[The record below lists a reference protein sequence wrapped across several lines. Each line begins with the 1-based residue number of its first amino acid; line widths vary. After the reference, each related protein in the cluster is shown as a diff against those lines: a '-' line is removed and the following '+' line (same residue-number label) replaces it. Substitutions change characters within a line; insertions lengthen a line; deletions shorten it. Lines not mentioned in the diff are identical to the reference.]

1 MLRGSGE
8 KTQFGRLVETAKF
21 VGFECALKT
30 LNRNKPETHSMK
42 RLITYALTQP
52 LFIVLGTL
60 LFAASGVIAFKNLSV
75 EAFPD
80 VTDTQ
85 VTVIAL
91 YSGRAA
97 EEVEKQVTLPIETA
111 LSGLPNS
118 IRLFSHTQFG
128 LSYTVIT
135 YDDKADVNIARQ
147 QVSERLSGID
157 IPPGA
162 QVNVAP
168 NATPVGEIMRYRVR
182 GYGKST
188 TDLRTLEDWV
198 IERALRQ
205 VPGVADVVAMG
216 GFIKQYEVQ
225 PDLDKLRA
233 YKLSFQNLL
242 DALGRGNSNVGGSY
256 VAQGTQQFAI
266 RGIGLLRSVDDIGKI
281 VLAARNG
288 TPVLIRDVAQVKVGA
303 VSRLGITGQDED
315 DDAVIGIVIMRK
327 GENPSAVLKGVKSK
341 IAELNARTLPKG
353 VSIEPFYDRTWLMGK
368 TLTTVFRNL
377 VEGAL
382 LVSIVL
388 YLFLSSARASI
399 AVVLVIPLALLATFL
414 GLKIM
419 GVPANLL
426 SLGAMDFGIIVDG
439 AVIVVENIMHRLSER
454 GADLTDVERR
464 DVVVNA
470 ASEVGRPTLFS
481 MLIIIAA
488 HIPIFAL
495 QRHEGRIFQP
505 MALSV
510 TMALVGSLI
519 FSLTL
524 VPLLSYWMLKRGV
537 PHGDNWLVARA
548 KSTYAP
554 LLSWSLENRKMT
566 VSVALGVFVLAMFA
580 ASRLG
585 SEFLP
590 ELNEGTFWVNFDLP
604 ASVSQEEASKVLR
617 TARLALKTIPEV
629 RTVVSKAGQ
638 PEDGTD
644 PKTLSSVEV
653 FVDVK
658 PQEEW
663 RKGVTR
669 ESLIDE
675 MDHKLS
681 IIPSVDPAF
690 SQPIRDNV
698 LESISQIKG
707 QIVVK
712 VSGDDLQLMQQTV
725 EAMRREFK
733 QVGGVQRA
741 EVDRLGD
748 LPQLVIDIDRDR
760 AARLGLNVSDIQ
772 DVIEAALAGKAA
784 TYIWEGERKFAVAV
798 RLPAEGRLIGNLPST
813 PIALLEGGY
822 TTLGAVADIRETTGA
837 MNIAREAGRRTMA
850 IGIFIKNRD
859 MGSVVADL
867 KARVEKNVKIPETY
881 TVTWSGEF
889 ENQERAMARLAV
901 VVPISLLLIFV
912 LLLDA
917 FKSFKMASLI
927 LLNVPLALIGGFVA
941 LWALSIPLSVSAAI
955 GFNALSGQAVL
966 NGVVMLSGFQQLEAS
981 GKSVV
986 EAAREGSL
994 ARLRTVLMTALLAA
1008 LGLLPMALSHDI
1020 GAETQR
1026 PLAIVV
1032 IGGLFTATLLTLVVL
1047 PALYVAWFSRDSATS
1062 REAAAASSVK
1072 MVAAE

>member
-1 MLRGSGE
+1 
-8 KTQFGRLVETAKF
+8 
-21 VGFECALKT
+21 
-30 LNRNKPETHSMK
+30 MK

-52 LFIVLGTL
+52 LFIVLGTV
-60 LFAASGVIAFKNLSV
+60 LFAVAGVTAFKNLSV

-85 VTVIAL
+85 VTIIAL
-91 YSGRAA
+91 YPGRAA
-97 EEVEKQVTLPIETA
+97 EEVEKQVTLQLETA

-118 IRLFSHTQFG
+118 IRIFSHTQFG

-147 QVSERLSGID
+147 QVNERLTGID
-157 IPPGA
+157 LPPGV

-182 GYGKST
+182 GNGKST

-233 YKLSFQNLL
+233 YKLSFQNLV

-256 VAQGTQQFAI
+256 VAQGAQQFAI
-266 RGIGLLRSVDDIGKI
+266 RGIGLLQSVDDIGNI
-281 VLAARNG
+281 VLVARNG
-288 TPVLIRDVAQVKVGA
+288 TPVLIRDVAQIKLGA

-315 DDAVIGIVIMRK
+315 DDAVVGIVIMRK
-327 GENPSAVLKGVKSK
+327 GENPSAVLKGVKNK
-341 IAELNARTLPKG
+341 IVELNARTLPKG
-353 VSIEPFYDRTWLMGK
+353 VSIDPFYDRTWLMGK
-368 TLTTVFRNL
+368 TLGTVFRNL

-382 LVSIVL
+382 LVAIVL
-388 YLFLSSARASI
+388 YLFLSNARASL
-399 AVVLVIPLALLATFL
+399 AVVVVIPLALLSTFM

-439 AVIVVENIMHRLSER
+439 AVIVIENIMFRLSLK
-454 GADLTDVERR
+454 GPNMTNDERR

-470 ASEVGRPTLFS
+470 ANEVGRPTLFS

-510 TMALVGSLI
+510 TTALVGSLI

-524 VPLLSYWMLKRGV
+524 VPLLGYWMLRRGV
-537 PHGDNWLVARA
+537 PHGDNWLVSFCKRLY
-548 KSTYAP
+548 SP
-554 LLSWSLENRKMT
+554 LLFW
-566 VSVALGVFVLAMFA
+566 ALQHRRQVMALAIAAFALALVA

-590 ELNEGTFWVNFDLP
+590 ELNEGTFWVNWDMP
-604 ASVSQEEASKVLR
+604 ASLSQQEAAKVMR
-617 TARLALKTIPEV
+617 MARITLKTIPEV

-644 PKTLSSVEV
+644 PKTLSMAEL

-669 ESLIDE
+669 ETLIDE
-675 MDHKLS
+675 MDRKLS
-681 IIPSVDPAF
+681 AIPSVDPAF

-712 VSGDDLQLMQQTV
+712 VAGDDLKLMQQTV

-733 QVGGVQRA
+733 QVAGVQRA
-741 EVDRLGD
+741 EVDRLGE
-748 LPQLVIDIDRDR
+748 LPQLVIDIDRSR
-760 AARLGLNVSDIQ
+760 AARLGLNVSDVQ

-784 TYIWEGERKFAVAV
+784 TNIWEGERKFAVAV
-798 RLPAEGRLIGNLPST
+798 RLPEDRRVISNLPST
-813 PIALLEGGY
+813 PIALPDGGY
-822 TTLGAVADIRETTGA
+822 TTLGSVTNIRETSGA

-859 MGSVVADL
+859 MGSVVADM
-867 KARVEKNVKIPETY
+867 KERVEKNVKIPDTY
-881 TVTWSGEF
+881 NVTWSGEF

-941 LWALSIPLSVSAAI
+941 LWIFSIPLSVSAAI
-955 GFNALSGQAVL
+955 GFIALSGQAVL
-966 NGVVMLSGFQQLEAS
+966 NGVVMLSGFQYLEAA
-981 GKSVV
+981 GKSVTDAV
-986 EAAREGSL
+986 LEGSI

-1047 PALYVAWFSRDSATS
+1047 PALYMSWFSRRTV
-1062 REAAAASSVK
+1062 AASKPDSVADA
-1072 MVAAE
+1072 VVVRP

>member
-1 MLRGSGE
+1 
-8 KTQFGRLVETAKF
+8 
-21 VGFECALKT
+21 
-30 LNRNKPETHSMK
+30 MK
-42 RLITYALTQP
+42 RLIHYALHQP

-60 LFAASGVIAFKNLSV
+60 LFAFAGVIAFQNLSV

-91 YSGRAA
+91 YPGRAA

-118 IRLFSHTQFG
+118 IRVFSHTQFG

-135 YDDKADVNIARQ
+135 YDDAANVNIVRQ
-147 QVSERLSGID
+147 QVNERLNGVD

-168 NATPVGEIMRYRVR
+168 NATPVGEVMRYRVR
-182 GYGKST
+182 GDGQTT
-188 TDLRTLEDWV
+188 TDLRTTEDWV
-198 IERALRQ
+198 IERGLRQ

-233 YKLSFQNLL
+233 YKLTFQNLL
-242 DALGRGNSNVGGSY
+242 DALGRGNANAGGSY
-256 VAQGTQQFAI
+256 VAQGAQQFAI
-266 RGIGLLRSVDDIGKI
+266 RGIGLLRSTDDIGQI
-281 VLAARNG
+281 VVAARAG
-288 TPVLIRDVAQVKVGA
+288 TPILIRDIAQIKIGA
-303 VSRLGITGQDED
+303 VPRLGIVGQDGD
-315 DDAVIGIVIMRK
+315 NDVVTGIVIMRK
-327 GENPSAVLKGVKSK
+327 GENPSVVLKGVKAK
-341 IAELNARTLPKG
+341 IAELNARGLPKG
-353 VSIEPFYDRTWLMGK
+353 VQIVPFYDRTWLMEK
-368 TLTTVFRNL
+368 TLTTVFKNL

-382 LVSIVL
+382 LVSLVL
-388 YLFLSSARASI
+388 YLFLSNMRASL
-399 AVVLVIPLALLATFL
+399 AVVLVIPLALLSTFL

-439 AVIVVENIMHRLSER
+439 AVIVIENVMHRLAENKEDMSE
-454 GADLTDVERR
+454 AERR
-464 DVVVNA
+464 NVITEAVN
-470 ASEVGRPTLFS
+470 EVGRPTLFS

-510 TMALVGSLI
+510 TTALIGSLI

-524 VPLLSYWMLKRGV
+524 VPLLAYWMLRKKL
-537 PHGDNWLVARA
+537 PHGDNRLVTSA
-548 KSTYAP
+548 KRLYQPVLDWA
-554 LLSWSLENRKMT
+554 LSHRRQ
-566 VSVALGVFVLAMFA
+566 VVGIALGMFALSIVA

-590 ELNEGTFWVNFDLP
+590 ELNEGTFWVNFDMP
-604 ASVSQEEASKVLR
+604 SSVSSEEASKLLLM
-617 TARLALKTIPEV
+617 ARKALLTVPEV

-644 PKTLSSVEV
+644 PKTLSMAEV

-663 RKGVTR
+663 RKGQTR
-669 ESLIDE
+669 EHLIDE
-675 MDHKLS
+675 MERKLS
-681 IIPSVDPAF
+681 VIPGIDPAF

-712 VSGDDLQLMQQTV
+712 VAGEDLTELSHLAESIQ
-725 EAMRREFK
+725 REIK
-733 QVGGVQRA
+733 QVQGVQRG
-741 EVDRLGD
+741 EIDRYGD

-760 AARLGLNVSDIQ
+760 AARFGLNVGDIQ
-772 DVIEAALAGKAA
+772 DVIEAALAGKA
-784 TYIWEGERKFAVAV
+784 TTQIWEGERKFSVTV
-798 RLPAEGRLIGNLPST
+798 RLPEDRRSIANLASLSISLPD
-813 PIALLEGGY
+813 GGY
-822 TTLGAVADIRETTGA
+822 TTLGAVTNIHQVSGA

-859 MGSVVADL
+859 MGSVVAEMR
-867 KARVEKNVKIPETY
+867 ARVEQNVKLPENY
-881 TVTWSGEF
+881 TIQWSGEF
-889 ENQERAMARLAV
+889 ENQERAMKRLSV

-912 LLLDA
+912 LLFDA
-917 FKSFKMASLI
+917 FGSFKRATLI
-927 LLNVPLALIGGFVA
+927 LINVPLALIGGFVA
-941 LWALSIPLSVSAAI
+941 LWIFKIPLSVSAAI
-955 GFNALSGQAVL
+955 GFIALSGQAVL
-966 NGVVMLSGFQQLEAS
+966 NGVVMLTVFQQLQAN
-981 GKSVV
+981 GMDVV
-986 EAAREGSL
+986 EAVRQGSMQ
-994 ARLRTVLMTALLAA
+994 RLRTVLMTAMLAA

-1020 GAETQR
+1020 GSETQR

-1047 PALYVAWFSRDSATS
+1047 PALYVSWFGRKKVDAPNK
-1062 REAAAASSVK
+1062 ALQNP
-1072 MVAAE
+1072 